1 MNPNPWKWILP
12 LALGC
17 AVGLALPRGL
27 VMIFGTSGSALLVS
41 TVTASSILGG
51 FCGAVVGWV
60 MSSPTLSQDV
70 QTLLMC
76 GILGILATIAADAT
90 AAQASMSANDTARV
104 RRRGAAACCG
114 RDRRR
119 GDRVCLG
126 VMGHALRNTV
136 KAPES
141 DGCESRR
148 RGSESFPPGD
158 N

>member
-51 FCGAVVGWV
+51 FCRAVVGWV
-60 MSSPTLSQDV
+60 MSSRTLSQDV

-76 GILGILATIAADAT
+76 GILPGVDVRKRHG
-90 AAQASMSANDTARV
+90 AR
-104 RRRGAAACCG
+104 A
-114 RDRRR
+114 
-119 GDRVCLG
+119 
-126 VMGHALRNTV
+126 
-136 KAPES
+136 
-141 DGCESRR
+141 
-148 RGSESFPPGD
+148 PPGRCCMLRSGS
-158 N
+158 